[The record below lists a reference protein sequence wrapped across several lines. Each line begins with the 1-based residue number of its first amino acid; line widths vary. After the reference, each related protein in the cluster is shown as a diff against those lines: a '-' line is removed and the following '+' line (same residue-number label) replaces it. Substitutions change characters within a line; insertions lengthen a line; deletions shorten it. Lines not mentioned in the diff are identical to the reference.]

1 MTLDDWEELKENIQY
16 DFIFDNHFTEL
27 KDNELLTERLN
38 TVGLIEPYL
47 GKYFSA
53 EYVRKQVLH
62 FTDEEIEELDIQIEK
77 EKSLGI
83 IQDPMAMMG
92 DEMGGQLPPA
102 EGGAENG
109 GGGGDLDSAFAAA
122 ISSSDYN
129 KGNI

>member
-1 MTLDDWEELKENIQY
+1 M
-16 DFIFDNHFTEL
+16 
-27 KDNELLTERLN
+27 
-38 TVGLIEPYL
+38 EPYL

-53 EYVRKQVLH
+53 DYVRKQVLH
-62 FTDEEIEELDIQIEK
+62 FTDEEIEEMDIQIEK

-92 DEMGGQLPPA
+92 DEMGGQLPPS

-109 GGGGDLDSAFAAA
+109 AGGSDLDSAFAAA